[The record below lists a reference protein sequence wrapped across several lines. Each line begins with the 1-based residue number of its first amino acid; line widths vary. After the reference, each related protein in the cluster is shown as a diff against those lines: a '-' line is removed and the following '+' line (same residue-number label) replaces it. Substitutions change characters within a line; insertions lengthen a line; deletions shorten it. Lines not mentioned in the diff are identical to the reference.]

1 MDSTVSLYEK
11 IMEECRLVFSKKM
24 VDYGSSWRILR
35 LSSLTDQIF
44 IKAQRI
50 RQLQENT
57 VRKVAEGEQSEFIG
71 IINYSIMALI
81 QLELGV
87 VETPD
92 LSEEEATNLYN
103 KHIGISKRL
112 WKIKIMIT
120 AKPGEICV

>member
-57 VRKVAEGEQSEFIG
+57 VRKVAEGEQS
-71 IINYSIMALI
+71 
-81 QLELGV
+81 
-87 VETPD
+87 D
-92 LSEEEATNLYN
+92 L
-103 KHIGISKRL
+103 
-112 WKIKIMIT
+112 
-120 AKPGEICV
+120 